1 MIFYDGIADCC
12 TIKNNSQNI
21 ATLKLTNKFRYQIH
35 TMIHTIRF
43 KFVALLALP
52 DAVIVPEAILCY
64 HLLAGRS
71 VWVTLT
77 DALGEG
83 PTDGEVKLTAG
94 DMMPLVAIGNET
106 IIRVLQCER
115 NTPIISPVL

>member
-1 MIFYDGIADCC
+1 MIFYDGIADCN
-12 TIKNNSQNI
+12 TIKNI
-21 ATLKLTNKFRYQIH
+21 ATLKLTNKFRDQIH

-52 DAVIVPEAILCY
+52 DAVIVPESIKCH

-71 VWVTLT
+71 VWVTVT

-83 PTDGEVKLTAG
+83 PTDREVKLAAG
-94 DMMPLVAIGNET
+94 DMRSLVAIGNET
-106 IIRVLQCER
+106 IIHGLQCKR